1 MPWQCGCSSPHP
13 PARADED
20 GSHPGDDDDDRDGED
35 DAAGAE
41 TDEGSG

>member
-1 MPWQCGCSSPHP
+1 MPWQCGCSSPQP

-20 GSHPGDDDDDRDGED
+20 VDDFEVLDEGEN
-35 DAAGAE
+35 AEEE